1 MKIRLKDASGKLWET
16 TIEQI
21 LTGAF
26 PARSTDGP
34 PIVSYD
40 LFCHTAKDGTDIF
53 VGDKVI
59 VRGTKRV
66 GEYETEVI
74 IRNGD
79 VVLALNKTY
88 LIDAYAKSAILR
100 KL

>member
-16 TIEQI
+16 TIERI
-21 LTGAF
+21 LAGAF

-34 PIVSYD
+34 SIVSYD
-40 LFCHTAKDGTDIF
+40 LFYCTAKDGTDIF
-53 VGDKVI
+53 VSDKVI
-59 VRGTKRV
+59 VKGTKRV

-74 IRNGD
+74 IRCGD

-88 LIDAYAKSAILR
+88 LIDSYAKAAVLK